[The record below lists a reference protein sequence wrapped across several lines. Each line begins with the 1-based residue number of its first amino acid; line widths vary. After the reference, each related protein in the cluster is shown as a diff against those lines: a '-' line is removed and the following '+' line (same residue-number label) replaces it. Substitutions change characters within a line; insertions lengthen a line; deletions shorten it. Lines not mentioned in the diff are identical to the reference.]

1 MKEVSTKCNS
11 NSSIEKDILD
21 DINLDIVLEYF
32 CIKKCVKAVC
42 YKALKLYIF
51 IWDNHNSYY
60 LGSLII
66 LVFLHYCYVY
76 VPYTYGKLNFI
87 IRTIYLILTLK
98 ISSTGPYLLAC
109 LGKSGARNSYQP
121 VLNNWQAKH
130 WLKLYL
136 MLLFCA

>member
-1 MKEVSTKCNS
+1 M
-11 NSSIEKDILD
+11 D

-76 VPYTYGKLNFI
+76 ELC
-87 IRTIYLILTLK
+87 IYCKVIFVISYYILILILKVSLMGHYFFSCPWALK
-98 ISSTGPYLLAC
+98 IIGPGPSPRAPRSCSADVLLHGEEAGERAMEERRVK
-109 LGKSGARNSYQP
+109 LTS
-121 VLNNWQAKH
+121 L
-130 WLKLYL
+130 LKYPD
-136 MLLFCA
+136 